1 MSFCMDEILKMLDE
15 KLEYISHEIVLDTI
29 YINAVSNLAGVEC
42 TKCKNVSFRVH
53 AYYEKTFQDLPI
65 QGKKVKIILRN
76 RKMLYMKPEK
86 IDGISIYDINSVFQL
101 YPVLP
106 KLYELVDSF
115 KKLLFEKKVKNL
127 SKWIK
132 KAEKLDIDEIKS
144 FLNGISMDIDGVKNA
159 IKYKYSNGLAEGKIK
174 VIKRIMY
181 GRSSFA
187 YLRRKILELEKFRY
201 TN

>member
-1 MSFCMDEILKMLDE
+1 MDEILKMLDE

-42 TKCKNVSFRVH
+42 PKCKNVSFRVH

-86 IDGISIYDINSVFQL
+86 IDGISADDIDSVFQL

-159 IKYKYSNGLAEGKIK
+159 IKYKYSNGLAEGKINKIK

-201 TN
+201 AN

>member
-42 TKCKNVSFRVH
+42 PKCKNVSFRVH
-53 AYYEKTFQDLPI
+53 AYYEKTFQDPPI

-174 VIKRIMY
+174 VIK
-181 GRSSFA
+181 S
-187 YLRRKILELEKFRY
+187 
-201 TN
+201 

>member
-1 MSFCMDEILKMLDE
+1 MDEILKMLDE

-42 TKCKNVSFRVH
+42 PKCKNVSFRVH

-144 FLNGISMDIDGVKNA
+144 FLNGISIDIDGVKNA
-159 IKYKYSNGLAEGKIK
+159 IKYKYSNGLAEGKINKIK

-201 TN
+201 AN